1 MTEIALIGHRDSADI
16 LAWRAGKAIRADAFL
31 ADVGRVTALLPPR
44 KHLVNLCA
52 DRYCFTVGLG
62 AAMLRGQVSL
72 LPPNQTPEMLGRLAR
87 EYDGLYALI
96 DAGAQPAAIE
106 TVRFPDDAPPEA
118 SGWSVPAIPADQV
131 VAIAFTSGS
140 TGQPMP
146 QAKTWGGLARGAL
159 GEASRLGLL
168 DGRPAALVATV
179 PAQHMYGLESSVLLA
194 LRNGFALHAARPF
207 YPADVRAA
215 LEQVPG
221 ERVLVT
227 TPVHLRALL
236 AEDLLLPEMKLV
248 VCATAP
254 LPLDIAGEVEARYGV
269 PLLEIYGFTEA
280 GQVAARRTLD
290 GAAWRTLPEVRL
302 RTEGGTVW
310 VQGGPVE
317 KAVPFTDIV
326 EVLDEER
333 FVLHGRSADL
343 VNVAGKRSSLGY
355 LSHQLNSIPGVE
367 DGVFFMPEETGAG
380 ITRLTAFVVA
390 PKLNRA
396 QLISAL
402 RERVDPVFLPRPLH
416 FVDALPRSATGKL
429 PLESLERLARIC
441 AQGERTAKAA
451 RGDGA

>member
-1 MTEIALIGHRDSADI
+1 MTEIALLGHGDPAAI

-31 ADVGRVTALLPPR
+31 ADVGRVAALLPPR
-44 KHLVNLCA
+44 QYLVNLCA

-106 TVRFPDDAPPEA
+106 TLRFPDDAPPEP
-118 SGWSVPAIPADQV
+118 SGWEVPAIPADRV
-131 VAIAFTSGS
+131 VAVAFTSGS

-146 QAKTWGGLARGAL
+146 QPKTWGGLARGAL

-227 TPVHLRALL
+227 ICGPCL
-236 AEDLLLPEMKLV
+236 
-248 VCATAP
+248 
-254 LPLDIAGEVEARYGV
+254 
-269 PLLEIYGFTEA
+269 
-280 GQVAARRTLD
+280 RRTCCC
-290 GAAWRTLPEVRL
+290 
-302 RTEGGTVW
+302 
-310 VQGGPVE
+310 
-317 KAVPFTDIV
+317 
-326 EVLDEER
+326 
-333 FVLHGRSADL
+333 
-343 VNVAGKRSSLGY
+343 
-355 LSHQLNSIPGVE
+355 LN
-367 DGVFFMPEETGAG
+367 
-380 ITRLTAFVVA
+380 
-390 PKLNRA
+390 
-396 QLISAL
+396 
-402 RERVDPVFLPRPLH
+402 
-416 FVDALPRSATGKL
+416 
-429 PLESLERLARIC
+429 
-441 AQGERTAKAA
+441 
-451 RGDGA
+451 